1 MEHVIFTALGSIV
14 VLELVIR
21 IIQSTKQAPDILW
34 YLCRPFG
41 IPMPM
46 WVACIVRMVLIAVG
60 AVLLYKGIS
69 SFINL

>member
-1 MEHVIFTALGSIV
+1 MEQVTFTVFGSIV

-21 IIQSTKQAPDILW
+21 IIQSTKRAPDILW

-41 IPMPM
+41 IPMSM

-60 AVLLYKGIS
+60 AVLLYKGIG